1 MNDFKVFLKSLTI
14 SPGVY
19 QFYNNKKEIIYVGK
33 AKNLKKRVSS
43 YFNKNHTNNKTRIL
57 VKNIFKI
64 EYIVVNSEMDAL
76 LLENS
81 LIKKYKPRYNVLLK
95 DDKTFP
101 WICLK
106 KNPFPKVFPTRKVIK
121 DGSIYFGPYPNV
133 KTVYTLLDLIK
144 EIYPFLNHELNHLMK
159 INDYSKLKQ
168 IYEENKISIKNLING
183 NFKPSIEKLKN
194 QMKDHSMKMEFEEA
208 QKIKEKLDSLKNY
221 QSKSTVVSSKIT
233 NVDVFSIITDENYGY
248 INFFQVAFGSI
259 IRSRTIEIK
268 KRLDETDKELLS
280 LAIVELR
287 QLFNSNS
294 KEIYLPFKINLGLNI
309 KVTVPKSG
317 DKKNL
322 LNLSERNAKYFRME
336 KFKQIQ
342 IIDPERHTSRIM
354 NQIKTDLKL
363 VQEPRLI
370 ECFDNSNLQGSNP
383 VAACVVFKNGKPSKK
398 DYRHYNIKNVKGPDD
413 FASMEEVVFR
423 RYKRLV
429 DENCELPQLIII
441 DGGKGQ
447 ISSTMKSLE
456 KLKLKNKI
464 SVIGIAKR
472 LEEIFFPGDPTP
484 IYLDKRS
491 ESLKIIQHLRNEA
504 HRFSLAFH
512 KNKRSKNALN
522 SKLDNIKGIGARN
535 KILLLNHFR
544 SFKRIKA
551 ASLSEI
557 SIILGP
563 KRGNKLF
570 DTLKNI
576 D

>member
-1 MNDFKVFLKSLTI
+1 
-14 SPGVY
+14 
-19 QFYNNKKEIIYVGK
+19 
-33 AKNLKKRVSS
+33 
-43 YFNKNHTNNKTRIL
+43 
-57 VKNIFKI
+57 
-64 EYIVVNSEMDAL
+64 MDAL

-294 KEIYLPFKINLGLNI
+294 KEIYIPFKIDLDLNV

>member
-1 MNDFKVFLKSLTI
+1 MNNFKIFLKSLPN

-19 QFYNNKKEIIYVGK
+19 QFYNDKKEIIYVGK

-57 VKNIFKI
+57 VKNIFEI
-64 EYIVVNSEMDAL
+64 EYIVVNTEMDAL

-95 DDKTFP
+95 DDKTYP

-106 KNPFPKVFPTRKVIK
+106 KDPSPKVFSTRKVIK
-121 DGSIYFGPYPNV
+121 DGSLYFGPYPNV

-144 EIYPFLNHELNHLMK
+144 ELYPFLNHELNHLMK
-159 INDYSKLKQ
+159 MNDASELKKKF
-168 IYEENKISIKNLING
+168 EENKISIKNLING
-183 NFKPSIEKLKN
+183 NFKTSIEKLKSE
-194 QMKDHSMKMEFEEA
+194 MKIHSVKMEFEKA
-208 QKIKEKLDSLKNY
+208 QKIKEKLESLKNY
-221 QSKSTVVSSKIT
+221 QSKSTVVNSKINNT
-233 NVDVFSIITDENYGY
+233 DVFSIISDESYGY
-248 INFFQVAFGSI
+248 INFFQVAYGSI

-268 KRLDETDKELLS
+268 KKLEETDKELLS
-280 LAIVELR
+280 LAVVELR
-287 QLFNSNS
+287 QQFKSNS
-294 KEIYLPFKINLGLNI
+294 KEIYLPFKIDLGSKI
-309 KVTVPKSG
+309 KISVPKSG
-317 DKKNL
+317 DKKKL
-322 LNLSERNAKYFRME
+322 IDLSERNAKYFRME

-456 KLKLKNKI
+456 KLKLTNKM

-472 LEEIFFPGDPTP
+472 LEEIFSPGDPTP

-491 ESLKIIQHLRNEA
+491 ETLKIIQHLRNEA

-522 SKLDNIKGIGARN
+522 SKLDSIKGIGPKN

-551 ASLSEI
+551 ASLNEI
-557 SIILGP
+557 SIVLGP

-570 DTLKNI
+570 ETLKNI
-576 D
+576 N

>member
-183 NFKPSIEKLKN
+183 NFKPSIEKLN
-194 QMKDHSMKMEFEEA
+194 NLMKSHSMKMEFEEA

-268 KRLDETDKELLS
+268 KRLDETDKELL
-280 LAIVELR
+280 LLGIVELR

-294 KEIYLPFKINLGLNI
+294 KEIYIPFKIDLDLNI

-383 VAACVVFKNGKPSKK
+383 VAACVVFKNGKPNKK

-456 KLKLKNKI
+456 KLKLENKI

-491 ESLKIIQHLRNEA
+491 ETLKIIQHLRNEA

-512 KNKRSKNALN
+512 KNKRSKKALN
-522 SKLDNIKGIGARN
+522 SKLDNIKGIGPKN

-551 ASLSEI
+551 ASLIEI
-557 SIILGP
+557 STVLGP

>member
-183 NFKPSIEKLKN
+183 NFKPSIEKLN
-194 QMKDHSMKMEFEEA
+194 NLMKSHSMKMEFEEA

-354 NQIKTDLKL
+354 SQIKTDLKL
-363 VQEPRLI
+363 LQEPRLI

-456 KLKLKNKI
+456 KLKLENKI

-491 ESLKIIQHLRNEA
+491 EKLK
-504 HRFSLAFH
+504 
-512 KNKRSKNALN
+512 
-522 SKLDNIKGIGARN
+522 
-535 KILLLNHFR
+535 KI
-544 SFKRIKA
+544 
-551 ASLSEI
+551 E
-557 SIILGP
+557 
-563 KRGNKLF
+563 
-570 DTLKNI
+570 D
-576 D
+576 

>member
-294 KEIYLPFKINLGLNI
+294 KEIYIPFKIDLDLNV

-456 KLKLKNKI
+456 KLKLENKI

-491 ESLKIIQHLRNEA
+491 ETLKIIQHLRNEA